1 MMEARSLPLRA
12 LLFALAAAA
21 GAGSAEAQPGRSSDR
36 AAAEA
41 AALEGKRLLAAG
53 KVPLACAKLD
63 ASYKLD
69 QAAGTLLTLATCH
82 EAEGKTGTAFKEFT
96 EALATASREKR
107 PDREKIAKDRLAAL
121 EPRLARFVV
130 SVSTEAALPGL
141 EVKVSG
147 VVISKDAWG
156 TSIPIDPGEQTAA
169 ATAPRRE
176 PWQARLTL
184 RERESTTV
192 VSPVLKEPPR
202 AARPPPPKAPAWERP
217 VGIAA
222 LGVGA
227 VGLALGT
234 YFGVRAIS
242 LGAESNLG
250 CSEGVCNAEGYKAYK
265 DGRAAA
271 TISNILFGAGIAAT
285 GAGAVLL
292 IHAALTESAR
302 PRAPSEAA
310 ALRIQAAPLPSW
322 GGLVVVGGAF

>member
-1 MMEARSLPLRA
+1 MMEARALLIPVLPLV
-12 LLFALAAAA
+12 LAAAV
-21 GAGSAEAQPGRSSDR
+21 GAGSAEAQPPSAR

-41 AALEGKRLLAAG
+41 RLLEGKKLLAAG
-53 KVPLACAKLD
+53 KVPEACAKLE

-69 QAAGTLLTLATCH
+69 QAPSTQITLATCH

-96 EALATASREKR
+96 EALTAARKEKR
-107 PDREKIAKDRLAAL
+107 PDREKIAKDRIAAL

-147 VVISKDAWG
+147 VVISKEAWG
-156 TSIPIDPGEQTAA
+156 TPIPVDPGEQTAA
-169 ATAPRRE
+169 ATAPHRE
-176 PWQARLTL
+176 PWEARLML

-192 VSPVLKEPPR
+192 VIPVLKQPPR
-202 AARPPPPKAPAWERP
+202 PPRPPPPKAPAWERP

-227 VGLALGT
+227 LGLALGT

-250 CSEGVCNAEGYKAYK
+250 CSQGVCNAEGYQAYK

-271 TISNILFGAGIAAT
+271 TASNILFAAGIAVA

-292 IHAALTESAR
+292 IHAALTESAQR
-302 PRAPSEAA
+302 PAQREAA
-310 ALRIQAAPLPSW
+310 ALRIQASPLPSW
-322 GGLVVVGGAF
+322 GGLVTVGGAF